1 MTAMDSQGT
10 GPVLATPAD
19 VALMAQHAV
28 GRPVRTTVLKHKPGR
43 RCTWLAEGGAGT
55 AVVKTYTSNR
65 ATDVAARVAALG
77 NGPALPMV
85 PEVLGVDEE
94 RRAVVLS
101 EVPGTPLG
109 DAVLA
114 GDLTTCRAAGAS
126 VAGWHKWWHGR
137 PPPALAAHTA
147 AAELEAFDRCLRR
160 VAEPLA
166 REMMA
171 MARGLATSWPCD
183 TAVHR
188 DLYEDQVVVG
198 HAIGLID
205 LDDAAAG
212 PPELDVG
219 NLLAHLDLLGL
230 RHGPQLVQ
238 PAAQA
243 ILTAYLEVAELDRH
257 RLDRCRRL
265 TLLRLACIHSDA
277 RLTRLALRHAPG
289 TDDPAFEPD

>member
-1 MTAMDSQGT
+1 MTATESQGRS
-10 GPVLATPAD
+10 PDLATPAD
-19 VALMAQHAV
+19 VALVAQPSV
-28 GRPVRTTVLKHKPGR
+28 GWPVRTSVLKHKPGR
-43 RCTWLAEGGAGT
+43 RCTWRAEGGAGT
-55 AVVKTYTSNR
+55 AIVKTYMSSR
-65 ATDVAARVAALG
+65 ATDVAARVEALG
-77 NGPALPMV
+77 AGPVRPVV

-101 EVPGTPLG
+101 EVPGRPLRE
-109 DAVLA
+109 AVVA
-114 GDLTTCRAAGAS
+114 GDLTTCRAAGAA

-147 AAELEAFDRCLRR
+147 AAELEAFVRCLRR
-160 VAEPLA
+160 VPEPLA

-171 MARGLATSWPCD
+171 MAIPLAGPWPCD

-198 HAIGLID
+198 SSIGLID

-230 RHGPQLVQ
+230 RHGPHLVL

-243 ILTAYLEVAELDRH
+243 ILGAYLDVAELDRH

-265 TLLRLACIHSDA
+265 TLLRLACIHADP
-277 RLTRLALRHAPG
+277 RLTRLALRRQ
-289 TDDPAFEPD
+289 